1 MIQYAING
9 DPDQTPHNVA
19 SDQGLHCLLSEWSI
33 KTVSARKTGKNIVPL
48 IRVGK
53 SINGPAKFE

>member
-9 DPDQTPHNVA
+9 DPDQTPYNVA

-33 KTVSARKTGKNIVPL
+33 KKLSSLIKLEKYRRTDKGRKVY
-48 IRVGK
+48 
-53 SINGPAKFE
+53 